1 MSQYKFKLKTH
12 EAYYFKVLAE
22 LLSNNLK
29 TACFEISQDNIKL
42 SMMDHHRKT
51 LISLLL
57 DSENFSIY
65 KLNQQTIFMGLNL
78 NHFHK
83 MLKSIKK
90 KDKLELNIKKNN
102 DTELAIK
109 SIPKENTRVTTSYI
123 KIQKIQHLDIDI
135 PTGYKKPII
144 VLSSEFQK
152 MCKDIANIG
161 NLIKV
166 ECYSNKIR
174 FNCDAGGI
182 LKRNVEFGE
191 DDEDDEHNNKI
202 LTTQTFQ
209 IEQFTRII
217 KISGLSNFMHIYV
230 SDNLPILFKSSVGGM
245 GKISIYIKSNELLDK
260 ERHEMSL
267 VSEE

>member
-12 EAYYFKVLAE
+12 EAYHFKVLAE

-29 TACFEISQDNIKL
+29 TACFEISENSIKL

-51 LISLLL
+51 LINLLL

-65 KLNQQTIFMGLNL
+65 KLNQSTIYMGLNL

-90 KDKLELNIKKNN
+90 KDKLELNIDKNN

-135 PTGYKKPII
+135 PTGYGKPII

-161 NLIKV
+161 NKIKV
-166 ECYSNKIR
+166 ESYSNKII

-182 LKRNVEFGE
+182 LKRSVEFGE
-191 DDEDDEHNNKI
+191 DDEDDEDHNKI
-202 LTTQTFQ
+202 LCTQSFQ

-217 KISGLSNFMHIYV
+217 KISGLSTFMQIYV
-230 SDNLPILFKSSVGGM
+230 SDNLPILFKTSIGGM
-245 GKISIYIKSNELLDK
+245 GKISIYIKSNELLELEK
-260 ERHEMSL
+260 YQMKLELE
-267 VSEE
+267 